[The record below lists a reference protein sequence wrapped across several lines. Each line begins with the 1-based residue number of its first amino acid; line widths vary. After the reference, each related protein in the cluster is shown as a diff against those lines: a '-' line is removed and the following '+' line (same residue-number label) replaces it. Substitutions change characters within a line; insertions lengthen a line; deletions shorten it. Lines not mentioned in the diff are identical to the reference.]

1 MKTNSTYLIVL
12 LSSFLFRRIFSFS
25 VFIFLVPAF
34 RGFLIKLVETS
45 LNSFCIGAINVKFLL
60 KETPRRYFSF
70 FPERYSCAW
79 QNYFPDLALNPIK
92 TKNLIRMRT

>member
-1 MKTNSTYLIVL
+1 MKTNSTCLRV
-12 LSSFLFRRIFSFS
+12 LSSFIFRRISAIFFCS

-34 RGFLIKLVETS
+34 RGFLIQLIVTS
-45 LNSFCIGAINVKFLL
+45 RNSLCIGALNVKFLL

-70 FPERYSCAW
+70 FPGRYSCVW

-92 TKNLIRMRT
+92 Q